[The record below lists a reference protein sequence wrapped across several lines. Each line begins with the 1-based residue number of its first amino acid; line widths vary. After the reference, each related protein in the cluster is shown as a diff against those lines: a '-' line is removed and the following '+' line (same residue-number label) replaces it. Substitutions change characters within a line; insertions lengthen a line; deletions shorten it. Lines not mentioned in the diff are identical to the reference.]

1 MYSKIEGMFSKA
13 CEYAIRSVVFIAV
26 SSLEGTRVG
35 FKEIAKEIDAPE
47 AFVAKILQKLVKG
60 GIIESIKGVGGGFE
74 IPVQELEHIKLCEVV
89 NVIDGDSIYRGCG
102 LGLAQCSETHPCPV
116 HFKFKSIR
124 NELKQMLE
132 TTSLKEL
139 ANGTKSGDTFLK
151 L

>member
-1 MYSKIEGMFSKA
+1 MFSKA

-26 SSLEGTRVG
+26 SSLEETRVG

-60 GIIESIKGVGGGFE
+60 GIIESMKGAGGGFE

-89 NVIDGDSIYRGCG
+89 NVIDGDSIYKGCG

-116 HFKFKSIR
+116 HFKFKSIL

-151 L
+151 I